1 MPRLKKKYM
10 QVVPGA
16 TSPGPER
23 EYMTLKQAGEYL
35 GYSRTTIWRFI
46 KHGNLRV
53 LKIQPW
59 KVKRTDLDA
68 LFEKLAV
75 KENPK

>member
-1 MPRLKKKYM
+1 
-10 QVVPGA
+10 
-16 TSPGPER
+16 
-23 EYMTLKQAGEYL
+23 MTLKQAGEYL